1 MLKKHHTR
9 LTETELATLLNRETE
24 IEKVKPAVS
33 AILQD
38 VKTRGDAA
46 LIEYTE
52 RFDGVLLSTIE
63 VADDAVSEVFDLIDP
78 EILWHL
84 ETAAD
89 NIRRFHESQL
99 EPELWLSEIAPGISL
114 GQKTTPLDCIGAYVP
129 GGQASYPSTAL
140 MTIIP
145 AKVASVP
152 EAVICTPPMLEGVL
166 GEHVGGGRSRD
177 RSRGGGGGRE
187 SPPDP
192 DVHQQVIHPLTL
204 AAASIAGA
212 DRIFCVG
219 GAQAIAAMAYGTETV
234 PAVDRIVGPGN
245 VYVTAAKMMVP
256 TRIDFPAG
264 PSEVLIIADESAH
277 PDFIAA
283 DMIAQAEHDPNAV
296 SVLATTS
303 EVIADET
310 FELIRSGEAD
320 ALRSEII
327 KKSLEHSAILIFE
340 SIDECVEFSNTFAP
354 EHLEIMVKDPLGSL
368 NGICNAGSIFVG
380 DYAPVSAGD
389 YASGTNHVLPTAG
402 HARTHSGLN
411 VGYFTKKSSI
421 QIIGKDGLS
430 QIRDTIVAIAE
441 EEGLNA
447 HADAVRVRFSAEDDG
462 RWRA

>member
-1 MLKKHHTR
+1 MLRKHHAQ
-9 LTETELATLLNRETE
+9 LTEAELAILLNRETE

-38 VKTRGDAA
+38 VKVGGDAA
-46 LIEYTE
+46 LIECTE
-52 RFDGVLLSTIE
+52 RFDGIRLSVIE
-63 VADDAVSEVFDLIDP
+63 VSDDVISEVFDRVDP

-89 NIRRFHESQL
+89 NIRRFHESQV
-99 EPELWLSEIAPGISL
+99 EPDLCLSEIVPGISL
-114 GQKTTPLDCIGAYVP
+114 GQKVTPLDCVGAYVP

-152 EAVICTPPMLEGVL
+152 EVVICTPPMPGGDGGV
-166 GEHVGGGRSRD
+166 
-177 RSRGGGGGRE
+177 
-187 SPPDP
+187 
-192 DVHQQVIHPLTL
+192 HPLTL

-212 DRIFCVG
+212 DRVFCVG

-256 TRIDFPAG
+256 TLIDFPAG
-264 PSEVLIIADESAH
+264 PSEILIIADESAR
-277 PDFIAA
+277 PEFIAA

-303 EVIADET
+303 QAIADRV
-310 FELIRSGEAD
+310 FELVKLGEAD

-327 KKSLEHSAILIFE
+327 KKSLEHSAILIFD
-340 SIDECVEFSNTFAP
+340 SVGECIGFSNTFAP
-354 EHLEIMVKDPLGSL
+354 EHLEIMVKDSLGAI
-368 NGICNAGSIFVG
+368 NGVCNAGSIFVG

-402 HARTHSGLN
+402 HARAYSGLN
-411 VGYFTKKSSI
+411 VGYFIKKSSI
-421 QIIGKDGLS
+421 QIIEKEGLS
-430 QIRDTIVAIAE
+430 QIGDTIVAIAE

-447 HADAVRVRFSAEDDG
+447 HADAVRARFSGDD
-462 RWRA
+462 

>member
-1 MLKKHHTR
+1 MLRKHHTQ

-38 VKTRGDAA
+38 VKTGGDAA

-52 RFDGVLLSTIE
+52 RFDSIRLSAIE
-63 VADDAVSEVFDLIDP
+63 VTDDAISEVFDKIDP
-78 EILWHL
+78 EMLWHL

-89 NIRRFHESQL
+89 NIRRFHESQI
-99 EPELWLSEIAPGISL
+99 EPDLWLSEIAPGISL

-152 EAVICTPPMLEGVL
+152 EAVICTPPMPGGDGGV
-166 GEHVGGGRSRD
+166 
-177 RSRGGGGGRE
+177 
-187 SPPDP
+187 
-192 DVHQQVIHPLTL
+192 HPLTL

-212 DRIFCVG
+212 DRIFCIG

-264 PSEVLIIADESAH
+264 PSEVLIIADESAR
-277 PDFIAA
+277 PEFIAA

-303 EVIADET
+303 QAIADQA

-320 ALRSEII
+320 ARRSEII
-327 KKSLEHSAILIFE
+327 KKSLEHSAILIFD
-340 SIDECVEFSNTFAP
+340 SIDECIEFSNTFAP
-354 EHLEIMVKDPLGSL
+354 EHLEIMVKDSLGAI

-402 HARTHSGLN
+402 HARAYSGLN
-411 VGYFTKKSSI
+411 VGYFIKKSSI
-421 QIIGKDGLS
+421 QIIEKEGLS
-430 QIRDTIVAIAE
+430 QIGDTIVAIAE

-447 HADAVRVRFSAEDDG
+447 HADAVRVRFSVED
-462 RWRA
+462 

>member
-1 MLKKHHTR
+1 MLRKHHTQ

-38 VKTRGDAA
+38 VKTGGDAA

-52 RFDGVLLSTIE
+52 RFDGIRLSAIE
-63 VADDAVSEVFDLIDP
+63 VTDDAISEVFDRIDP

-89 NIRRFHESQL
+89 NIRRFHESQI
-99 EPELWLSEIAPGISL
+99 EPDLWLSEIAPGISL
-114 GQKTTPLDCIGAYVP
+114 GQKTTPLDCVGAYVP

-152 EAVICTPPMLEGVL
+152 EAVICTPPMPGGDGGV
-166 GEHVGGGRSRD
+166 
-177 RSRGGGGGRE
+177 
-187 SPPDP
+187 
-192 DVHQQVIHPLTL
+192 HPLTL

-212 DRIFCVG
+212 DRVFCVG
-219 GAQAIAAMAYGTETV
+219 GAQAIAAMSYGTETV

-264 PSEVLIIADESAH
+264 PSEVLIIADEGAR
-277 PDFIAA
+277 PEFIAA

-303 EVIADET
+303 QAIADRV
-310 FELIRSGEAD
+310 FELVRSGGAD
-320 ALRSEII
+320 ARRSEII
-327 KKSLEHSAILIFE
+327 KKSLEHSTILIFD
-340 SIDECVEFSNTFAP
+340 SIDGCIEFSNTFAP
-354 EHLEIMVKDPLGSL
+354 EHLEIMVKDSLGAI

-402 HARTHSGLN
+402 HARAYSGLN
-411 VGYFTKKSSI
+411 VDYFIKKSSI
-421 QIIGKDGLS
+421 QIIEKEGLS
-430 QIRDTIVAIAE
+430 QIGDTIVAIAE

-447 HADAVRVRFSAEDDG
+447 HADAVRARFSGED
-462 RWRA
+462 

>member
-1 MLKKHHTR
+1 MIRKHHTQF
-9 LTETELATLLNRETE
+9 TETELATLLNRETE

-52 RFDGVLLSTIE
+52 RFDGVSISSIE
-63 VADDAVSEVFDLIDP
+63 VADDTVSEVFDLIDP

-99 EPELWLSEIAPGISL
+99 EPDLWLSEIAPGITL

-129 GGQASYPSTAL
+129 GGKASYPSTAL

-145 AKVASVP
+145 AKVATVP
-152 EAVICTPPMLEGVL
+152 EAVICTPPMPTGD
-166 GEHVGGGRSRD
+166 GGMGD
-177 RSRGGGGGRE
+177 RSRGEGA
-187 SPPDP
+187 
-192 DVHQQVIHPLTL
+192 HQVIHPLTL

-234 PAVDRIVGPGN
+234 PAVDMIVGPGN

-296 SVLATTS
+296 SVLVTTS
-303 EVIADET
+303 EAIADEA
-310 FELIRSGEAD
+310 FALIRSGRAE

-327 KKSLEHSAILIFE
+327 KKSLEKSAILIFD
-340 SIDECVEFSNTFAP
+340 SIDDCIEFSNMFAP

-368 NGICNAGSIFVG
+368 NGVCNAGSIFVG

-402 HARTHSGLN
+402 HAWTYSGLN
-411 VGYFTKKSSI
+411 VSYFTKKSSI
-421 QIIGKDGLS
+421 QIIGKEGLS

-441 EEGLNA
+441 EEGLDA
-447 HADAVRVRFSAEDDG
+447 HADAVRVRFSADDSG
-462 RWRA
+462 

>member
-1 MLKKHHTR
+1 MLRKHHTQ

-24 IEKVKPAVS
+24 VEKVKPAVS

-38 VKTRGDAA
+38 VKTGGDAA
-46 LIEYTE
+46 LIEYTG
-52 RFDGVLLSTIE
+52 RFDGIRLSAIE
-63 VADDAVSEVFDLIDP
+63 VTDDAVSEVFDRIDP

-89 NIRRFHESQL
+89 NIRRFHESQI
-99 EPELWLSEIAPGISL
+99 EPDLWLSEIAPGIRL

-152 EAVICTPPMLEGVL
+152 EAVICTPPMPGGDGGV
-166 GEHVGGGRSRD
+166 
-177 RSRGGGGGRE
+177 
-187 SPPDP
+187 
-192 DVHQQVIHPLTL
+192 HPLTL

-212 DRIFCVG
+212 DRVFCVG

-264 PSEVLIIADESAH
+264 PSEILIIADESAR
-277 PDFIAA
+277 PEFIAA

-303 EVIADET
+303 QAVADRV
-310 FELIRSGEAD
+310 FELVRSGEAD
-320 ALRSEII
+320 ARRFEII
-327 KKSLEHSAILIFE
+327 KKSLEHSAILVFD
-340 SIDECVEFSNTFAP
+340 SIDECIGFSNTFAP
-354 EHLEIMVKDPLGSL
+354 EHLEVMVKDSLGAI
-368 NGICNAGSIFVG
+368 NGICNAGSVFVG

-402 HARTHSGLN
+402 HARTYSGLN
-411 VGYFTKKSSI
+411 VDYFIKKSSI
-421 QIIGKDGLS
+421 QIIEKEGLS
-430 QIRDTIVAIAE
+430 QIGDTIVAIAE

-447 HADAVRVRFSAEDDG
+447 HADAVRARFSGED
-462 RWRA
+462 

>member
-1 MLKKHHTR
+1 MLRKHHTQ
-9 LTETELATLLNRETE
+9 LTETELATMLNRETE

-38 VKTRGDAA
+38 VRTGGDAA

-52 RFDGVLLSTIE
+52 RFDGIRLSAIE
-63 VADDAVSEVFDLIDP
+63 VSDDAISEVFDRIDP
-78 EILWHL
+78 EMLWHL

-89 NIRRFHESQL
+89 NIRRFHESQI
-99 EPELWLSEIAPGISL
+99 EPDLWLSEIAPGISL
-114 GQKTTPLDCIGAYVP
+114 GQKTTPLDCVGAYVP

-152 EAVICTPPMLEGVL
+152 EAVICTPPMPGGDGGV
-166 GEHVGGGRSRD
+166 
-177 RSRGGGGGRE
+177 
-187 SPPDP
+187 
-192 DVHQQVIHPLTL
+192 HPLTL

-212 DRIFCVG
+212 DRVFCVG

-264 PSEVLIIADESAH
+264 PSEVLIIADESAR
-277 PDFIAA
+277 PEFIAA
-283 DMIAQAEHDPNAV
+283 DMVAQAEHDPNAV

-303 EVIADET
+303 QAIADRV
-310 FELIRSGEAD
+310 FELVRSGGAD
-320 ALRSEII
+320 ARRSEII
-327 KKSLEHSAILIFE
+327 KKSLEHSAILIFD
-340 SIDECVEFSNTFAP
+340 SIDGCIEFSNTFAP
-354 EHLEIMVKDPLGSL
+354 EHLEIMVKDSLGAI

-402 HARTHSGLN
+402 HARAYSGLN
-411 VGYFTKKSSI
+411 VGYFIKKSSI
-421 QIIGKDGLS
+421 QIIEKEGLS
-430 QIRDTIVAIAE
+430 QIGDTIVAIAE

-447 HADAVRVRFSAEDDG
+447 HADAVRVRFSGGD
-462 RWRA
+462 

>member
-1 MLKKHHTR
+1 MIRKHHTR

-52 RFDGVLLSTIE
+52 RFDGTLLSTIE
-63 VADDAVSEVFDLIDP
+63 VSDAAISEVFDLIDP

-99 EPELWLSEIAPGISL
+99 EPDLWLSEIAPGISL

-152 EAVICTPPMLEGVL
+152 EAVICTPPMPDGDGGV
-166 GEHVGGGRSRD
+166 
-177 RSRGGGGGRE
+177 
-187 SPPDP
+187 
-192 DVHQQVIHPLTL
+192 HPLTL

-234 PAVDRIVGPGN
+234 PAVDMIIGPGN

-303 EVIADET
+303 EVIADRV

-327 KKSLEHSAILIFE
+327 KKSLEHSAILIFD

-354 EHLEIMVKDPLGSL
+354 EHLEIMVKDSLGAI

-411 VGYFTKKSSI
+411 VGHFTKKSSI
-421 QIIGKDGLS
+421 QIIGKEGLS
-430 QIRDTIVAIAE
+430 QIKDTIVAIAE

-447 HADAVRVRFSAEDDG
+447 HADAVRVRFSGED
-462 RWRA
+462 

>member
-1 MLKKHHTR
+1 MLRKHHTQ

-38 VKTRGDAA
+38 VKTGGDAA

-52 RFDGVLLSTIE
+52 RFDSIQLSAIE
-63 VADDAVSEVFDLIDP
+63 VSDDAISEVFDRIDP
-78 EILWHL
+78 EMLWHL

-89 NIRRFHESQL
+89 NIRRFHESQI
-99 EPELWLSEIAPGISL
+99 EPDLWLSEISPGISL

-152 EAVICTPPMLEGVL
+152 EAVICTPPMP
-166 GEHVGGGRSRD
+166 GGDGS
-177 RSRGGGGGRE
+177 
-187 SPPDP
+187 
-192 DVHQQVIHPLTL
+192 VHPLTL

-212 DRIFCVG
+212 DRIFCIG

-264 PSEVLIIADESAH
+264 PSEVLIIADESAR
-277 PDFIAA
+277 PEFIAA

-303 EVIADET
+303 QAIADRV
-310 FELIRSGEAD
+310 FELVRSGEAD

-327 KKSLEHSAILIFE
+327 KKSLEHSTILIFD
-340 SIDECVEFSNTFAP
+340 SIGECIEFSNTFAP
-354 EHLEIMVKDPLGSL
+354 EHLEIMVKDSLGAI

-402 HARTHSGLN
+402 HARAYSGLN
-411 VGYFTKKSSI
+411 VGYFIKKSSI
-421 QIIGKDGLS
+421 QIIEKEGLS
-430 QIRDTIVAIAE
+430 QIGDTIVAIAE

-447 HADAVRVRFSAEDDG
+447 HADAVRVRLSVED
-462 RWRA
+462 